1 MRIKIRLFAVL
12 REKAGFDEI
21 PLDVEEGSTAAE
33 VAQILM
39 KKYPALRPM
48 ADIALFAV
56 NTEYVDANYFLTE
69 NDELALIPP
78 VSGGMQRAHITPDI
92 LDTKAITQS
101 VHKPEYGAVTTFEG
115 VVRQQNLGR
124 TVAYLVYDAY
134 IPMAEAE
141 MERIAIEAEEK
152 WGSMGVSMSHRTGRL
167 EIGEVS
173 IVVAVASGHRKESF
187 EACRYIVDQI
197 KTRVP
202 IWKKEIWEDG
212 EEWIGTSGSSAE

>member
-1 MRIKIRLFAVL
+1 MRINIRLFAVL
-12 REKAGFDEI
+12 REKVGVDEI
-21 PLDVEEGSTAAE
+21 PLDVEEGSTVAE

-39 KKYPALRPM
+39 RKYPELRPM

-56 NTEYVDANYFLTE
+56 NTEYVEANYVLSK

-78 VSGGMQRAHITPDI
+78 VSGGIPRAHVTADI
-92 LDTKAITQS
+92 LDTKTITQS

-115 VVRQQNLGR
+115 IVREQNLGR
-124 TVAYLVYDAY
+124 KVAYLVYDAY

-141 MERIAIEAEEK
+141 MERIAVEAEQK

-173 IVVAVASGHRKESF
+173 IVVTVSSGHRKESF
-187 EACRYIVDQI
+187 DACRYIVDQI

-202 IWKKEIWEDG
+202 IWKKEVWEDG
-212 EEWIGTSGSSAE
+212 EEWIGTPGSSAE